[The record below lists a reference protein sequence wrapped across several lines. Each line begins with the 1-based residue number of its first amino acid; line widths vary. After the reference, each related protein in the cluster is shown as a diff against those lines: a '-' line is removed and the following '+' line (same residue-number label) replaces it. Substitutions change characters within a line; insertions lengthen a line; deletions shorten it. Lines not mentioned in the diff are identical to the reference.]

1 MAQRTSQGVMDGGSA
16 LPSGTAQPALP
27 LAEALGRRNPDQRA
41 PSPAL
46 AKKEALY
53 ATRPK
58 PPAQLIRATRSFR
71 GSMAGLYAP
80 LPTLRRRPRGR
91 LRTDRGR
98 RGLLLLHRS
107 GLSPHTP
114 CQSPGALTCIAD
126 IPLPSNVH
134 RYYSPGATHGGGTGS
149 FAWAAPGTVAI
160 PAGESLL
167 NNPIPET
174 FTNNALTY
182 AFIQLLMSGT
192 PMPPSVYPTLARREL
207 VPNTAA
213 AEGFPNIPGLP
224 YQGDQAW
231 PPFVYDFGPGENY
244 DQESGVPTIQ
254 PPIIKS
260 VLPVYATKVNEDG
273 NEDVTGLPT
282 VLGEAPLG
290 TYVGWNLA
298 TTGWYGPNA
307 SNGPGSVGQVFAGA
321 GNSGGYWPFW
331 DTQAHRAA
339 AGDPRLSL
347 QERYGTHAGYVCVVT
362 AAANWAVQQRFLLAS
377 DAHTLISNATAS
389 NVLGPPY
396 APTPADITLANSLCS
411 H

>member
-1 MAQRTSQGVMDGGSA
+1 MMVMNIRWGQPNNLMYLYMGGDEA
-16 LPSGTAQPALP
+16 PVWWADYPN
-27 LAEALGRRNPDQRA
+27 LARGLRPNGMLHRCANVRNDEPGDGRRRDDHP
-41 PSPAL
+41 
-46 AKKEALY
+46 
-53 ATRPK
+53 
-58 PPAQLIRATRSFR
+58 
-71 GSMAGLYAP
+71 
-80 LPTLRRRPRGR
+80 
-91 LRTDRGR
+91 R
-98 RGLLLLHRS
+98 RGNTCPQILETFASAELYSEKFSASLC
-107 GLSPHTP
+107 GF
-114 CQSPGALTCIAD
+114 TCIAD
-126 IPLPSNVH
+126 IPLPLNVH
-134 RYYSPGATHGGGTGS
+134 RYYSPGATHGGGNSS
-149 FAWAAPGTVAI
+149 FTWAAPGTVAI
-160 PAGESLL
+160 PAGQSLL

-182 AFIQLLMSGT
+182 AFIQLLMSGR
-192 PMPPSVYPTLARREL
+192 PMPPSVYPTLARGEL
-207 VPNTAA
+207 VPDTAA

-231 PPFVYDFGPGENY
+231 PPFVYDFGPRENY

-290 TYVGWNLA
+290 TYVGWNLT

-321 GNSGGYWPFW
+321 GNSGGYTPFW
-331 DTQAHRAA
+331 DTKANRVA

-362 AAANWAVQQRFLLAS
+362 KAANEAVKERFLLAS
-377 DAHTLISNATAS
+377 DAQTLISNATNATTS

-396 APTPADITLANSLCS
+396 MPTPADMKLANSLCS